1 MDCFIFLEAS
11 LEIVPAEI
19 RNHSAVVSDARR
31 RRKKVSEILL
41 DDSKHHSAM
50 ERLKFREKRG
60 RPDIVHQCLLL
71 LLDSPMRKNF
81 EVYVHTIGGMII
93 KVAVETRLPRNYNR
107 FVGLMENLF
116 RDKAIK
122 GNGKNL
128 LEIVD
133 LKLSDLVKG
142 KNVVL
147 LSEKGDKFNPEI
159 FKGETAICIGAF
171 AHGEFFES
179 TLRELGNFK
188 AVSLGRESYSSLYV
202 TSKILSEYERVR
214 TAESAF

>member
-116 RDKAIK
+116 RDKAIR

-159 FKGETAICIGAF
+159 LKSETAICIGAF

-214 TAESAF
+214 TA